1 MNANQII
8 GKVALQLATIGA
20 KNISSRP
27 TQLEF
32 EKLLTQGVPAAG
44 MTKDAFMKVLG
55 MFEDTAKAE
64 QGQLSEFMKFKHS
77 MPAGS
82 VSAGDFSDY
91 WALRKDP
98 RYYNISIQDI
108 LDTMK
113 ERKMTFNQVIS
124 KLRERK

>member
-1 MNANQII
+1 
-8 GKVALQLATIGA
+8 
-20 KNISSRP
+20 
-27 TQLEF
+27 
-32 EKLLTQGVPAAG
+32 
-44 MTKDAFMKVLG
+44 
-55 MFEDTAKAE
+55 
-64 QGQLSEFMKFKHS
+64 